1 MLNIAANK
9 DAQWRTLARHLGRVD
24 LLELPE
30 YNNREARKCNRFQ
43 LKAELET
50 VLTRR
55 PARLW
60 AEELTALG
68 VPAGEILTVP
78 DILVHPQITDR
89 GLLAHFANVAGV
101 GRSID
106 VLRTGVKLDG
116 VAPTVEAAP
125 PVLGADNDRIYG
137 AIGLAAADLVRL
149 KNEGVI

>member
-60 AEELTALG
+60 AKELTALG

-78 DILVHPQITDR
+78 DILLHPQITDR

-116 VAPTVEAAP
+116 VAPTVEAAY
-125 PVLGADNDRIYG
+125 RC
-137 AIGLAAADLVRL
+137 LAPIMTGYTAP
-149 KNEGVI
+149 